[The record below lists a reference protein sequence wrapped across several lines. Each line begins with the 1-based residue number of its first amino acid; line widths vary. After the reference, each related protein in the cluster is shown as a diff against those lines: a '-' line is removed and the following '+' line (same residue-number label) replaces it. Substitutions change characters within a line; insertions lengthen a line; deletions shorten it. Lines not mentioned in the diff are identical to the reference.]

1 MRIVVVTNKTLPR
14 NGKNELDTGLRY
26 LVDPLVS
33 LGHTVELFDTVSP
46 DKPFDALV
54 DEFCPDLVFC
64 CLTGNPNHTPHE
76 PISSILRLTRLGK
89 VKTFNWFCDD
99 TWRFNSFSSPICW
112 AFDHCST
119 PEPSYVERYK
129 EIGYDNIH
137 LATWHASVD
146 CFPDLEKD
154 IDISF
159 VGGITPDRQQFF
171 ASCEVPI
178 TGAQGLSI
186 DELFQ
191 FYSRTRIGVNLSVNA
206 NDPEKKTQM
215 KLRPFELAAAK
226 CLVLTEYNPGIEEF
240 FELDKEII
248 TFSGV
253 DEFKEKVNYLMEN
266 PDVVERV
273 AEAGHKRFL
282 KDHESKVR
290 LSKLLE
296 DIMK

>member
-1 MRIVVVTNKTLPR
+1 MRIIAVTNKTLPR
-14 NGKNELDTGLRY
+14 NGKNELDTGLYY
-26 LVDPLVS
+26 LIKPLES
-33 LGHTVELFDTVSP
+33 LGHTVELFDTVNP
-46 DKPFDALV
+46 EKPFNILV
-54 DEFCPDLVFC
+54 NDFNPDLVFC
-64 CLTGNPNHTPHE
+64 CLTGNPNHTPYE
-76 PISSILRLTRLGK
+76 PIPSILRLTRLGK

-99 TWRFNSFSSPICW
+99 TWRFSSFSSQICW

-137 LATWHASVD
+137 LATWYSNVD

-171 ASCEVPI
+171 SSCKVPI

-191 FYSRTRIGVNLSVNA
+191 FYSKSRIGVNLSVNA

-226 CLVLTEYNPGIEEF
+226 CLVLSEYHPGIEEF

-253 DEFKEKVNYLMEN
+253 DEFKEKVNHLMKN
-266 PDVVERV
+266 PNEVNRI
-273 AEAGHKRFL
+273 AEAGHQRFL
-282 KDHESKVR
+282 RDHESKVR

-296 DIMK
+296 DIFE